1 MARAPVPSVA
11 EFRAQ
16 CVRSEAFAEIP
27 DDVIAAKLVQWT
39 DRAASYTGK
48 HTKNVIADWDSS
60 FMIPIFAGAGFELMK
75 HRGFNP
81 AQGNDTAVR
90 EAYQQEWIAESAWIR
105 QVGRGEVEPFV
116 DDGAN
121 YDADGPRGGR
131 SERSDDWTRY
141 DTECGGCC

>member
-16 CVRSEAFAEIP
+16 CVRPEAFEDIP

-48 HTKNVIADWDSS
+48 HTKNVIIAWDEG
-60 FMIPIFAGAGFELMK
+60 FKIPIFAGVGFSCMT

-90 EAYQQEWIAESAWIR
+90 AVYDSEWNAESAWIR

-116 DDGAN
+116 DDGAS

-131 SERSDDWTRY
+131 SEKSDAWTEY
-141 DTECGGCC
+141 SNGCGC

>member
-16 CVRSEAFAEIP
+16 CVRPDAFKDIP
-27 DDVIAAKLVQWT
+27 DATILAKLGQWT

-48 HTKNVIADWDSS
+48 HTKNVIVAWDDG
-60 FMIPIFAGAGFELMK
+60 FIIPIFAGVGFELMK

-90 EAYQQEWIAESAWIR
+90 EAYQQEWIAETAWIQ

-121 YDADGPRGGR
+121 YDADGPRGGS
-131 SERSDDWTRY
+131 SERSDAWTDYRN
-141 DTECGGCC
+141 DCGCS

>member
-16 CVRSEAFAEIP
+16 CVRPEAFASIP
-27 DDVIAAKLVQWT
+27 DDVVAAKLLQWT
-39 DRAASYTGK
+39 ERAASYTGK
-48 HTKNVIADWDSS
+48 HTSREIVAWDSS
-60 FMIPIFAGAGFELMK
+60 FVVPIFAGAGFSLMK

-90 EAYQQEWIAESAWIR
+90 AEYESEWIVENAWIR

-116 DDGAN
+116 DDGAS
-121 YDADGPRGGR
+121 YDEDGPRGGS
-131 SERSDDWTRY
+131 SERSDEWMRY
-141 DTECGGCC
+141 RSESGCC

>member
-16 CVRSEAFAEIP
+16 CVRPEAFKDIP

-48 HTKNVIADWDSS
+48 HTSREIVAWDNG
-60 FMIPIFAGAGFELMK
+60 FVIPIFAGVGFSCMT

-81 AQGNDTAVR
+81 AQGADSAVR
-90 EAYQQEWIAESAWIR
+90 SLYEQEWINEAAWIR

-116 DDGAN
+116 DDGAS
-121 YDADGPRGGR
+121 YDEDGPRGGS

-141 DTECGGCC
+141 RREGCGC